1 MKLITGGL
9 ALAVLAAGSG
19 LAFAMRDDSPPPVQ
33 VRLATAQRGTV
44 TSTVTAAGNT
54 ADGSRRDLAFGTPG
68 TVTKVYV
75 KVGAHVR
82 KGQVLARTDSRAAR
96 ESYTAAEADVSAARE
111 ALDNACSS
119 TAGGALGPSSP
130 PQTEHPTQ
138 PPTLAPT
145 DEPEPQPTV
154 TVTVTATETVT
165 VTATP
170 KPSATGRPTPTGKPT
185 PKPSGTAKPAVRPSG
200 KPSTRP
206 SGKPSARPSGQQ
218 PTGCAKGALTPDQA
232 QANLDRAESAREQA
246 ADQVRGAKIVAP
258 ASGTVLSL
266 AAGAGDA
273 SGSGTFVSLG
283 DLNELQVEAMV
294 TESDV
299 NRLKLGQHA
308 QVTLAT
314 SPSDARRATV
324 TRIAPTATVSD
335 QLVRYSVTLSFD
347 APPKGLM
354 LGQTAA
360 VSITTG
366 TAEDA
371 VYVPAQAVHPRQDG
385 SSEVTVRAAG
395 RDTARAVRTG
405 VRSDQYVQ
413 ITDGLADG
421 DQVVLRSGT
430 SGEFP
435 DGSWPD

>member
-33 VRLATAQRGTV
+33 VRLAAAQRGTV

-54 ADGSRRDLAFGTPG
+54 VDGSRRDLAFGTPG

-75 KVGAHVR
+75 KVGGHVR
-82 KGQVLARTDSRAAR
+82 KGQLLARTDSRAAR
-96 ESYTAAEADVSAARE
+96 ESYTAAQADVSAAQE
-111 ALDNACSS
+111 ALDNASTTSCAASS
-119 TAGGALGPSSP
+119 GTAGGALGPSYP
-130 PQTEHPTQ
+130 
-138 PPTLAPT
+138 PPTESPTAAPT
-145 DEPEPQPTV
+145 VAPTGEPEPEPQPTV

-165 VTATP
+165 ATVTATP
-170 KPSATGRPTPTGKPT
+170 KPTS
-185 PKPSGTAKPAVRPSG
+185 KPSGTARPSGRPTPSG
-200 KPSTRP
+200 KPTP
-206 SGKPSARPSGQQ
+206 SAKPSARPSSR
-218 PTGCAKGALTPDQA
+218 PSGCAKGALTQDQA
-232 QANLDRAESAREQA
+232 QANLDRAQSVLKQA
-246 ADQVRGAKIVAP
+246 ADQVRGARIVAP

-266 AAGAGDA
+266 AAAAGDA
-273 SGSGTFVSLG
+273 SGNGTFVSLG
-283 DLNELQVEAMV
+283 NLNELQVDAMV

-299 NRLKLGQHA
+299 NRLKLGQRA

-314 SPSDARRATV
+314 SPADGHRATV
-324 TRIAPTATVSD
+324 TRIAPTATVAD
-335 QLVRYSVTLSFD
+335 QLVRYAVTLSFD

-354 LGQTAA
+354 LGQTAS

-366 TAEDA
+366 TAEGA
-371 VYVPAQAVHPRQDG
+371 IYVPAQAVRPRQDG
-385 SSEVTVRAAG
+385 TSVVTVRAAG
-395 RDTARAVRTG
+395 RDTAKAVRTG

-421 DQVVLRSGT
+421 DQVVLQSGT